1 MLYGDMKALRLGS
14 VKEAAVVDM
23 DEPVAGHREVLVR
36 VSCCGICGTDFH
48 IYNGEFP
55 VKFPLVPGHE
65 FSGVVKRVGKAVKG
79 LKVGD
84 HVAVDPNI
92 CCGTCYY
99 CRKGMTNF
107 CERWEAVGVTRQ
119 GAFAELVAVPF
130 TNAYRVPKKAPL
142 ERFAFVEPLSCI
154 LHGMDRVKAKRGESA
169 LVTGL
174 GAIGLIFGQLLK
186 RNGVRVMGT
195 DMILDRLK
203 MAKKMGF
210 DRAVNP
216 SRESVDDAV
225 KSWTGDRG
233 VDLVVE
239 ASGNTKA
246 MTDAVR
252 LLDRGGRI
260 LIFGVAPE
268 GATLEIRPF
277 DIYRNELSIIGSFT
291 NPLMF
296 KRAVDILSL
305 NKISVD
311 DLVSEVVSLDG
322 VVSAFEDVAQRK
334 GIKYL
339 VRPG

>member
-1 MLYGDMKALRLGS
+1 MRALKLQS
-14 VKEAAVVDM
+14 AKEAVVVDM
-23 DEPVAGHREVLVR
+23 DEPVAGRKDVLVR
-36 VSCCGICGTDFH
+36 VSCCGICGTDLH

-55 VKFPLVPGHE
+55 VEFPLVQGHE
-65 FSGVVKRVGKAVKG
+65 FSGVVERVGRAVRG
-79 LKVGD
+79 LRVGD

-92 CCGTCYY
+92 SCGTCYY
-99 CRKGMTNF
+99 CRKGMTSF
-107 CERWEAVGVTRQ
+107 CQRWEAAGVTRQ

-130 TNAYRVPKKAPL
+130 GNAYRVPERVPL
-142 ERFAFVEPLSCI
+142 ERFAFVEPVSCI
-154 LHGMDRVKAKRGESA
+154 LHGMDRVKPKRGESA

-203 MAKKMGF
+203 MAKKVGF

-216 SRESVDDAV
+216 SQESVSDAAR
-225 KSWTGDRG
+225 SWTGDKG

-239 ASGNTKA
+239 ASGSVKA

-268 GATLEIRPF
+268 GATLEVRPF

-291 NPLMF
+291 NPLTF